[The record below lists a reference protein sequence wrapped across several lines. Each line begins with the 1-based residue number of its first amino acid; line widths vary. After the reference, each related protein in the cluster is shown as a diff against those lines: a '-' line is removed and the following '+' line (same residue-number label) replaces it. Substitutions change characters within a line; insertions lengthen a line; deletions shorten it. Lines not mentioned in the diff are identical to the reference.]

1 MDNGAAPEPNEQS
14 DANASDESS
23 SSPPSPPEPAPGQAD
38 AGPGDDG
45 EGELEGEGE
54 DVVEERHVE
63 VIDAPSVPQAPPARP
78 SQPNLPP
85 PVPAGAEKKWY
96 IVHTYSG
103 HENKAK
109 LTLLER
115 VRNANLQ
122 DYFGDVLVPTESVME
137 VVKGQRR
144 TTTKKFF
151 PGYMFVQMI
160 LDDRTFHLVK
170 NTPKITGFL
179 GGMKPT
185 PVPEREIGALQTN
198 ITEGRSGRPKA
209 RVSFEVGDTV
219 RVVEGPFA
227 NSQAT
232 VQEVKQDK
240 QKLKVSL
247 SMFGR
252 ATSVELDFAQVE
264 KA

>member
-1 MDNGAAPEPNEQS
+1 MDNGTAPEPNERKTQT
-14 DANASDESS
+14 SS
-23 SSPPSPPEPAPGQAD
+23 SGGDNTTTTTDGQ
-38 AGPGDDG
+38 G
-45 EGELEGEGE
+45 
-54 DVVEERHVE
+54 
-63 VIDAPSVPQAPPARP
+63 QQTAPPT
-78 SQPNLPP
+78 
-85 PVPAGAEKKWY
+85 AEKKWY
-96 IVHTYSG
+96 TVHTYSS

-115 VRNANLQ
+115 VRNANLNE
-122 DYFGDVLVPTESVME
+122 YFGDVLVPTESVVE
-137 VVKGQRR
+137 NVKGQRR
-144 TTTKKFF
+144 TTTRKFF

-185 PVPEREIGALQTN
+185 PVPEREITGVQTN
-198 ITEGRSGRPKA
+198 ITEGKAGKPKA
-209 RVSFEVGDTV
+209 RVTFEAGDSV
-219 RVVEGPFA
+219 RVVDGPFA
-227 NSQAT
+227 NFSAT
-232 VQEVKQDK
+232 VEDVKADK
-240 QKLKVSL
+240 QKVKVSL

>member
-1 MDNGAAPEPNEQS
+1 MDNATSPEPNDTE
-14 DANASDESS
+14 A
-23 SSPPSPPEPAPGQAD
+23 AD
-38 AGPGDDG
+38 AALPVEQGDG
-45 EGELEGEGE
+45 ETKAAAAAAGGDGGGTN
-54 DVVEERHVE
+54 
-63 VIDAPSVPQAPPARP
+63 IAGQNIAPPT
-78 SQPNLPP
+78 
-85 PVPAGAEKKWY
+85 AEKKWY

-115 VRNANLQ
+115 VRNANLNE
-122 DYFGDVLVPTESVME
+122 YFGDVLVPTESVTE
-137 VVKGQRR
+137 NVKGQRR
-144 TTTKKFF
+144 TTTRKFF
-151 PGYMFVQMI
+151 PGYMFVQMV

-185 PVPEREIGALQTN
+185 PVPEREIHGVQTN
-198 ITEGRSGRPKA
+198 VAEGKAGKTKA
-209 RVSFEVGDTV
+209 RVHFEPGESV
-219 RVVEGPFA
+219 RVVDGPFA
-227 NSQAT
+227 NFSAK
-232 VQEVKQDK
+232 VEEVKTDK

-252 ATSVELDFAQVE
+252 TTSVELDFAQVE

>member
-1 MDNGAAPEPNEQS
+1 MDNVAGSDLGDGDPKAADGGASETASSDGSSSATTSTAAAP
-14 DANASDESS
+14 
-23 SSPPSPPEPAPGQAD
+23 
-38 AGPGDDG
+38 
-45 EGELEGEGE
+45 
-54 DVVEERHVE
+54 
-63 VIDAPSVPQAPPARP
+63 
-78 SQPNLPP
+78 
-85 PVPAGAEKKWY
+85 EKKWY

-115 VRNANLQ
+115 VRNANLTE
-122 DYFGDVLVPTESVME
+122 YFGDVLVPTESVME

-144 TTTKKFF
+144 TTTRKFF
-151 PGYMFVQMI
+151 PGYMFVQMV

-179 GGMKPT
+179 GGTKPT
-185 PVPEREIGALQTN
+185 PVPEREITGVQTN
-198 ITEGRSGRPKA
+198 MSEGGKPKPKA
-209 RVSFEVGDTV
+209 RVVFDAGDSV
-219 RVVEGPFA
+219 RVVDGPFA
-227 NSQAT
+227 NFSAT
-232 VQEVKQDK
+232 VEEVKVDK
-240 QKLKVSL
+240 QKVKVSL

>member
-1 MDNGAAPEPNEQS
+1 MGGNAADLGEPNGADASTATSAEEGS
-14 DANASDESS
+14 D
-23 SSPPSPPEPAPGQAD
+23 
-38 AGPGDDG
+38 GDKPMG
-45 EGELEGEGE
+45 G
-54 DVVEERHVE
+54 
-63 VIDAPSVPQAPPARP
+63 
-78 SQPNLPP
+78 
-85 PVPAGAEKKWY
+85 EKKWY

-115 VRNANLQ
+115 VRNANLTE
-122 DYFGDVLVPTESVME
+122 YFGEVLVPTESVME

-144 TTTKKFF
+144 TTTRKFF
-151 PGYMFVQMI
+151 PGYMFVQMV

-179 GGMKPT
+179 GGTKPT
-185 PVPEREIGALQTN
+185 PVPEREITGVQTN
-198 ITEGRSGRPKA
+198 MSEGGKPKPKA
-209 RVSFEVGDTV
+209 RVVFEVGDSV
-219 RVVEGPFA
+219 RVTDGPFA
-227 NSQAT
+227 NFSAT
-232 VQEVKQDK
+232 VEEVKSDK

>member
-1 MDNGAAPEPNEQS
+1 MAANPAGTGLGDGATADPRQGS
-14 DANASDESS
+14 ASAEDGDK
-23 SSPPSPPEPAPGQAD
+23 PAGS
-38 AGPGDDG
+38 GPG
-45 EGELEGEGE
+45 E
-54 DVVEERHVE
+54 
-63 VIDAPSVPQAPPARP
+63 
-78 SQPNLPP
+78 
-85 PVPAGAEKKWY
+85 GAEKKWY

-115 VRNANLQ
+115 VRNANLTE
-122 DYFGDVLVPTESVME
+122 YFGEVLVPTESVME

-144 TTTKKFF
+144 TTTRKFF
-151 PGYMFVQMI
+151 PGYMFVQMV

-179 GGMKPT
+179 GGTKPT
-185 PVPEREIGALQTN
+185 PVPPREITGVQTN
-198 ITEGRSGRPKA
+198 MTEGGKPKSKN
-209 RVSFEVGDTV
+209 RVVFEVGDSV
-219 RVVEGPFA
+219 RVTDGPFA
-227 NSQAT
+227 NFSAT
-232 VQEVKQDK
+232 VEEVKSDK

>member
-1 MDNGAAPEPNEQS
+1 MAADNGDNAAAP
-14 DANASDESS
+14 DESDS
-23 SSPPSPPEPAPGQAD
+23 APD
-38 AGPGDDG
+38 
-45 EGELEGEGE
+45 
-54 DVVEERHVE
+54 
-63 VIDAPSVPQAPPARP
+63 PQASGDSQGDAAPAATP
-78 SQPNLPP
+78 G
-85 PVPAGAEKKWY
+85 PAASAAPTAEKKWY

-115 VRNANLQ
+115 VRNANLTE
-122 DYFGDVLVPTESVME
+122 YFGDVLVPTESVME

-144 TTTKKFF
+144 TTTRKFF
-151 PGYMFVQMI
+151 PGYMFVQMV

-179 GGMKPT
+179 GGTKPT
-185 PVPEREIGALQTN
+185 PVPEREITGVQTN
-198 ITEGRSGRPKA
+198 MSEGGKAKPKA
-209 RVSFEVGDTV
+209 RVVFEAGDSV
-219 RVVEGPFA
+219 RVVDGPFA
-227 NSQAT
+227 NFSAT
-232 VQEVKQDK
+232 VEEVKADK
-240 QKLKVSL
+240 QKVKVSL

>member
-1 MDNGAAPEPNEQS
+1 MGGNAAGTGT
-14 DANASDESS
+14 D
-23 SSPPSPPEPAPGQAD
+23 
-38 AGPGDDG
+38 
-45 EGELEGEGE
+45 L
-54 DVVEERHVE
+54 V
-63 VIDAPSVPQAPPARP
+63 
-78 SQPNLPP
+78 
-85 PVPAGAEKKWY
+85 AGASASKAPVRRASPDGGDSSDGSDRSDDKSDGHDKPGSGEKKWY

-115 VRNANLQ
+115 VRNANLTE
-122 DYFGDVLVPTESVME
+122 YFGEVLVPTESVME

-144 TTTKKFF
+144 TTTRKFF
-151 PGYMFVQMI
+151 PGYMFVQMV

-179 GGMKPT
+179 GGTKPT
-185 PVPEREIGALQTN
+185 PVPEREITGVQTN
-198 ITEGRSGRPKA
+198 MSEGGKPKPKA
-209 RVSFEVGDTV
+209 RVVFEAGDSV
-219 RVVEGPFA
+219 RVIDGPFA
-227 NSQAT
+227 NFSAT
-232 VQEVKQDK
+232 VEEVKSDK

>member
-1 MDNGAAPEPNEQS
+1 MSTAFLAASGEYAMTPDENESGTPS
-14 DANASDESS
+14 DQPANDGSATS
-23 SSPPSPPEPAPGQAD
+23 APK
-38 AGPGDDG
+38 AG
-45 EGELEGEGE
+45 L
-54 DVVEERHVE
+54 
-63 VIDAPSVPQAPPARP
+63 
-78 SQPNLPP
+78 
-85 PVPAGAEKKWY
+85 EKKWY

-115 VRNANLQ
+115 VRNNNLT

-137 VVKGQRR
+137 MVKGQRR
-144 TTTKKFF
+144 TTTRKFF
-151 PGYMFVQMI
+151 PGYMFVSMVLNDQ
-160 LDDRTFHLVK
+160 TFHLVK

-185 PVPEREIGALQTN
+185 PVPEREIHGVQTN
-198 ITEGRSGRPKA
+198 MNEGKAKPKA
-209 RVSFEVGDTV
+209 RVVFEVGDSV

-227 NSQAT
+227 NFSAK
-232 VQEVKQDK
+232 VDEVKADK
-240 QKLKVSL
+240 QKIKVSL

-252 ATSVELDFAQVE
+252 TTSVELDFSQVE

>member
-1 MDNGAAPEPNEQS
+1 MADNGTTPTEAGDEPVPHDTGAENENAASGDGASPDGSAVAAPT
-14 DANASDESS
+14 
-23 SSPPSPPEPAPGQAD
+23 
-38 AGPGDDG
+38 
-45 EGELEGEGE
+45 
-54 DVVEERHVE
+54 
-63 VIDAPSVPQAPPARP
+63 
-78 SQPNLPP
+78 
-85 PVPAGAEKKWY
+85 AEKKWY

-115 VRNANLQ
+115 VRNANLN
-122 DYFGDVLVPTESVME
+122 DYFGDVLVPTESVTE
-137 VVKGQRR
+137 NVKGQRR
-144 TTTKKFF
+144 TTTRKFF
-151 PGYMFVQMI
+151 PGYMFVQMV

-185 PVPEREIGALQTN
+185 PVPEREIHGVQTN
-198 ITEGRSGRPKA
+198 VAEGKAGKTKA
-209 RVSFEVGDTV
+209 RVHFEPGESV
-219 RVVEGPFA
+219 RVVDGPFA
-227 NSQAT
+227 NFSAK
-232 VQEVKQDK
+232 VEEVKTDK

-252 ATSVELDFAQVE
+252 TTSVELDFAQVE

>member
-1 MDNGAAPEPNEQS
+1 MDNVGENAAAP
-14 DANASDESS
+14 DDDVASATESAQHASS
-23 SSPPSPPEPAPGQAD
+23 S
-38 AGPGDDG
+38 DG
-45 EGELEGEGE
+45 SDGT
-54 DVVEERHVE
+54 V
-63 VIDAPSVPQAPPARP
+63 
-78 SQPNLPP
+78 P
-85 PVPAGAEKKWY
+85 PVPPPTAEKKWY

-115 VRNANLQ
+115 VRNANLNE
-122 DYFGDVLVPTESVME
+122 YFGEVLVPTESVME

-144 TTTKKFF
+144 TTTRKFF
-151 PGYMFVQMI
+151 PGYMFVQMV

-179 GGMKPT
+179 GGTKPT
-185 PVPEREIGALQTN
+185 PVPEREIKGVQTN
-198 ITEGRSGRPKA
+198 VAEGKTGKA
-209 RVSFEVGDTV
+209 KTRVVFEVGDSV
-219 RVVEGPFA
+219 RVIDGPFA
-227 NSQAT
+227 NFSAT
-232 VQEVKQDK
+232 VEEVKNDK
-240 QKLKVSL
+240 QKVKVSL

>member
-1 MDNGAAPEPNEQS
+1 MDNGMTP
-14 DANASDESS
+14 DTDES
-23 SSPPSPPEPAPGQAD
+23 PTGAKRERDDDDKDAAAEPAP
-38 AGPGDDG
+38 
-45 EGELEGEGE
+45 
-54 DVVEERHVE
+54 RTSS
-63 VIDAPSVPQAPPARP
+63 PSIGGGGGGVPPNIAPPT
-78 SQPNLPP
+78 
-85 PVPAGAEKKWY
+85 AEKKWY

-115 VRNANLQ
+115 VRNQNLTE
-122 DYFGDVLVPTESVME
+122 YFGDVLVPTESVTE
-137 VVKGQRR
+137 NVKGQRR
-144 TTTKKFF
+144 TMTRKFF

-179 GGMKPT
+179 GGTKPT
-185 PVPEREIGALQTN
+185 PVPEREITGVQTN
-198 ITEGRSGRPKA
+198 VAEGKAGKPKA
-209 RVSFEVGDTV
+209 RVTFEAGESV
-219 RVVEGPFA
+219 RVIDGPFA
-227 NSQAT
+227 NFSAT
-232 VQEVKQDK
+232 VEEVKQDK

>member
-1 MDNGAAPEPNEQS
+1 MGGNAADLGEPNG
-14 DANASDESS
+14 
-23 SSPPSPPEPAPGQAD
+23 PD
-38 AGPGDDG
+38 AGASPDRGDG
-45 EGELEGEGE
+45 SEG
-54 DVVEERHVE
+54 DK
-63 VIDAPSVPQAPPARP
+63 PA
-78 SQPNLPP
+78 
-85 PVPAGAEKKWY
+85 AGEKKWY

-115 VRNANLQ
+115 VRNANLTE
-122 DYFGDVLVPTESVME
+122 YFGEVLVPTESVME

-144 TTTKKFF
+144 TTTRKFF
-151 PGYMFVQMI
+151 PGYMFVQMV

-179 GGMKPT
+179 GGTKPT
-185 PVPEREIGALQTN
+185 PVPEREITGVQTN
-198 ITEGRSGRPKA
+198 MSEGGKPKPKA
-209 RVSFEVGDTV
+209 RVVFEVGDSV
-219 RVVEGPFA
+219 RVTDGPFA
-227 NSQAT
+227 NFSAT
-232 VQEVKQDK
+232 VEEVKSDK